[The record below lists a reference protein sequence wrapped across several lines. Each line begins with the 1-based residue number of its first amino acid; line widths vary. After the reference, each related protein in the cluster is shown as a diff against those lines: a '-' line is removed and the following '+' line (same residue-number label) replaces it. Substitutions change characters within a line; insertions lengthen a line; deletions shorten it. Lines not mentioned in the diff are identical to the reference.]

1 MLAGSLEQARQ
12 CFRIVRREL
21 EPRGGYSFVDTS
33 QRVGIKNPASGTALR
48 VISSN
53 AKKAFG
59 IVGCPLIVGDEP
71 GAWETIGGELM
82 HDAIQTAQGKP
93 DSPLRVLYIGT
104 LAPASGGWWHELVSR
119 GSRGS
124 VHVTALQG
132 DADRWDQWPVIRRAN
147 PLTAISGAFRA
158 KLLDE
163 RNEARADS
171 RLLARFLSYRL
182 NVPSRDSAEF
192 LLTADEWK
200 RVEGRKVGKRE
211 GRPVVGIDLGAGRA
225 WSAAVALW
233 QSGRI
238 EALALAPGTPSIE
251 RQERRDRVPRG
262 TYERL
267 AAAGVLTTDG
277 ARLVPRIGP
286 LMRRVMRW
294 RPQSVT
300 CDRFRLGELL
310 DASRGRVP
318 ILARTPRWSSSTA
331 DIRAVRRMAL
341 DGPLSVSPGAAALLR
356 ASLSV
361 ALVEND
367 DSGNTRLRKRG
378 TNNTA
383 RDDVAFSLMLAAGAL
398 SRRPAPARIRVR
410 VA

>member
-1 MLAGSLEQARQ
+1 M
-12 CFRIVRREL
+12 
-21 EPRGGYSFVDTS
+21 
-33 QRVGIKNPASGTALR
+33 
-48 VISSN
+48 
-53 AKKAFG
+53 
-59 IVGCPLIVGDEP
+59 
-71 GAWETIGGELM
+71 
-82 HDAIQTAQGKP
+82 
-93 DSPLRVLYIGT
+93 
-104 LAPASGGWWHELVSR
+104 
-119 GSRGS
+119 
-124 VHVTALQG
+124 
-132 DADRWDQWPVIRRAN
+132 
-147 PLTAISGAFRA
+147 
-158 KLLDE
+158 
-163 RNEARADS
+163 
-171 RLLARFLSYRL
+171 LARFLSYRL

-200 RVEGRKVGKRE
+200 RVEGRKVGARE

-251 RQERRDRVPRG
+251 KQEKRDRVPRG

-267 AAAGVLTTDG
+267 TAAGVLTTDG

-310 DASRGRVP
+310 DAARGRVP

-398 SRRPAPARIRVR
+398 ARRPAPARVR
-410 VA
+410 VHVA